1 MIKLLELIYY
11 KVTPQAQRDRDL
23 LGIDPGNALD
33 DLDENPEMIAMDYL
47 DPLADKILRLLDL
60 MIKQNRMNA
69 ERVTKYESIIYMML
83 TRYDARQVAKIFK
96 ETYKRAQVVYGES
109 EEDAADIEAAAAA
122 ASGKAG
128 GTSFG

>member
-1 MIKLLELIYY
+1 M
-11 KVTPQAQRDRDL
+11 

-33 DLDENPEMIAMDYL
+33 DLDENPELIAMDYL

-69 ERVTKYESIIYMML
+69 ERVTKYENIIYMML

-96 ETYKRAQVVYGES
+96 ETYKRA
-109 EEDAADIEAAAAA
+109 
-122 ASGKAG
+122 
-128 GTSFG
+128 

>member
-1 MIKLLELIYY
+1 
-11 KVTPQAQRDRDL
+11 L

-33 DLDENPEMIAMDYL
+33 DLDENPELIAMDYL

-69 ERVTKYESIIYMML
+69 ERVTKYENIIYMML

-96 ETYKRAQVVYGES
+96 ETYKRA
-109 EEDAADIEAAAAA
+109 
-122 ASGKAG
+122 
-128 GTSFG
+128 